1 VLVELARIFI
11 SRPPVRQGAGARAS
25 TMGRRLLV
33 MDTRTIA
40 IAAFV
45 IAVIVVLVVF
55 VL

>member
-1 VLVELARIFI
+1 MVEMARTFI
-11 SRPPVRQGAGARAS
+11 SRSPTRRGADARAS
-25 TMGRRLLV
+25 TIERRLLV

-45 IAVIVVLVVF
+45 TVVIVVLVVF

>member
-1 VLVELARIFI
+1 MASV
-11 SRPPVRQGAGARAS
+11 RAS
-25 TMGRRLLV
+25 TMKGRLLG
-33 MDTRTIA
+33 MDTRTVA

>member
-1 VLVELARIFI
+1 MRALAR
-11 SRPPVRQGAGARAS
+11 ARTRYTLAA
-25 TMGRRLLV
+25 

>member
-11 SRPPVRQGAGARAS
+11 LRPPVREGAGARAR
-25 TMGRRLLV
+25 TMKGGLLV

-45 IAVIVVLVVF
+45 IAVIVVLVV